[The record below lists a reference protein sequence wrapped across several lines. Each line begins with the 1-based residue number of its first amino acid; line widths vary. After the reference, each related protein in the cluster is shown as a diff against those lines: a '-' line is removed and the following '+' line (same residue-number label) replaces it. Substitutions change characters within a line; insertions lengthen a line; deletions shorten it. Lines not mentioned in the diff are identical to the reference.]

1 MSVSNPAVSFL
12 PVPSTRIRA
21 GVRAGL
27 VSAAATAGAIIGFGL
42 RHHDWSTP
50 FVSLGIQVLQGLG
63 LTNPPLSVSSAA
75 GIAAHVAWMV
85 VWGIGFG
92 LLAYRRTPATAALLA
107 LGIGV
112 VAALSARVIPPALGA
127 VNFAALPTAQVVLC
141 VALLSVGLITGRA
154 LSATD

>member
-1 MSVSNPAVSFL
+1 MPSN
-12 PVPSTRIRA
+12 RIQA

-27 VSAAATAGAIIGFGL
+27 VAAAATAGAITGFSL
-42 RHHDWSTP
+42 RHDVWVTP

-63 LTNPPLSVSSAA
+63 LTSPPRVVSSLA

-92 LLAYRRTPATAALLA
+92 LLAHRKTPATAALLA

-112 VAALSARVIPPALGA
+112 VASLSAQIIRPALGA
-127 VNFAALPTAQVVLC
+127 VKFAALPAAQAVLC
-141 VALLSVGLITGRA
+141 VVLLSVGLMAGRA